1 MPVLPYHNQKEPA
14 EDAVIWRFLNLRKFR
29 DFMANEELYFC
40 RADLFSDKT
49 EGLPPEQYVRRILR
63 LDPLDIHDQVKLNH
77 HLGVLAQD
85 REMFFISCWHLYR
98 KEELELWEQY
108 GPDGAAV
115 CSRYGLLKAAM
126 ARLLDDAHSGSVQ
139 YGTDHL
145 TDRFNILEFITTKQ
159 KKFETD
165 CEVRAFLMAPNVLGG
180 GNRHIGLDDFP
191 HRLPLDMNPRH
202 PWVPDGKRRRI
213 TLRDLVEDVVISPW
227 AEPDEV
233 EEIQLWTKLK
243 TSGATR
249 NSELR
254 NKATPSL
261 VEFRKYKGITEPTR
275 EKERVVSKEELERFY
290 ATLSTLKPSRVRFLY
305 AQRWEVCRL
314 NRGGLPT
321 KADSQ
326 FLEVTLRL
334 LKDWAEQGI
343 DVWSDL

>member
-14 EDAVIWRFLNLRKFR
+14 EEAVIWRFLNLRKFR

-63 LDPLDIHDQVKLNH
+63 LDPLDIHDQVKLND

-98 KEELELWEQY
+98 KEELDLWEQY

-115 CSRYGLLKAAM
+115 CSRYGLLKTAM
-126 ARLLDDAHSGSVQ
+126 ARLLDDAHLGSVQ

-165 CEVRAFLMAPNVLGG
+165 CEVRAFLMAPNVLSG
-180 GNRHIGLDDFP
+180 GNRHIDLDDFP

-213 TLRDLVEDVVISPW
+213 ILRDLVEDVVISPW
-227 AEPDEV
+227 AEPFEV
-233 EEIQLWTKLK
+233 EEIKLWTKLK

-249 NSELR
+249 DSELR
-254 NKATPSL
+254 NRATPSL
-261 VEFRKYKGITEPTR
+261 VEAGYLLDSGDRKILWLRTA
-275 EKERVVSKEELERFY
+275 RF
-290 ATLSTLKPSRVRFLY
+290 AWRHGTPSRLVARK
-305 AQRWEVCRL
+305 AS
-314 NRGGLPT
+314 GALPT
-321 KADSQ
+321 GAGDCRRSRGAARRPLGADKPPRA
-326 FLEVTLRL
+326 F
-334 LKDWAEQGI
+334 
-343 DVWSDL
+343 